1 MSASVESMSTLD
13 SNKLHDYLS
22 QAARDGR
29 HVSEQEVASHFGV
42 ELGAVKKRFGL
53 LTGNVVLTDLGRGE
67 YDCTNV
73 LRCSKTAFESAG
85 SQGKGNQEYVRGLLA
100 EIDRLKKNNDTMR
113 EKLLTAQ
120 HAQQAKK

>member
-1 MSASVESMSTLD
+1 MSALD
-13 SNKLHDYLS
+13 SNKLHDFLS

-29 HVSEQEVASHFGV
+29 TVTEQEIAAHFGV

-53 LTGNVVLTDLGRGE
+53 LTGNVVLLDRGGGE
-67 YDCTNV
+67 YDCANV
-73 LRCSKTAFESAG
+73 LRCSKAAFDSAG

-113 EKLLTAQ
+113 EKLLEAQ
-120 HAQQAKK
+120 RGKK

>member
-1 MSASVESMSTLD
+1 MSALD
-13 SNKLHDYLS
+13 SSKLHDFLS

-29 HVSEQEVASHFGV
+29 HVTEQEVATHFGV

-53 LTGNVVLTDLGRGE
+53 LTGNVILLDAGGGE

-73 LRCSKTAFESAG
+73 LRCSKAAFDSAG

-100 EIDRLKKNNDTMR
+100 EIERLKKNNDTMR
-113 EKLLTAQ
+113 DRLLAAQ
-120 HAQQAKK
+120 AGTK